1 MAKDQDSKFVRV
13 VCTRCGN
20 SQVLFG
26 KSSTRVKCEKC
37 NKLLVEPKGG
47 KTRIR
52 TLVKE
57 VFEPENGI
65 EGR

>member
-1 MAKDQDSKFVRV
+1 MVNDPESKFVRA

-26 KSSTRVKCEKC
+26 KSSTRVKCDKC

-52 TLVKE
+52 TMVKE
-57 VFEPENGI
+57 VFTEDGLKKI
-65 EGR
+65 

>member
-1 MAKDQDSKFVRV
+1 MVNDPEGKFIRA

-26 KSSTRVKCEKC
+26 KGSMRVKCNKC

-47 KTRIR
+47 KTRVR
-52 TLVKE
+52 TIVKE
-57 VFEPENGI
+57 VFKDA
-65 EGR
+65 